1 VPAAERKSGTSLVV
15 DAAIVPTMGFFSEC
29 IFLHIVKEF
38 SKRRS
43 SRQNMLNTSAGSL
56 EPHKNY
62 YVQALHQTVHGVLR
76 DQCERIVHGKIPT
89 KAMLILNDPH

>member
-15 DAAIVPTMGFFSEC
+15 DAAIVRTMGFFSEC

-43 SRQNMLNTSAGSL
+43 SRQNMLNSSAGRL

-62 YVQALHQTVHGVLR
+62 YVQALHQTVHGVLW
-76 DQCERIVHGKIPT
+76 DQCERIVHGKRPQ
-89 KAMLILNDPH
+89 KQC